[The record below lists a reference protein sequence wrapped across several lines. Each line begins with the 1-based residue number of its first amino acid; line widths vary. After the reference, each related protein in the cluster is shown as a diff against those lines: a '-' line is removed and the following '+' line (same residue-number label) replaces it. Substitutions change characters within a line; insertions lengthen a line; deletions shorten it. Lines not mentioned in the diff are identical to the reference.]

1 MNPALFLSLVIILAA
16 ALPWWPYSAYGRLR
30 HHRPWDWLLDSP
42 SREDKLLFLRLAHE
56 TKTAE
61 PARNE
66 ELDRAAIREASQ
78 RATMKP
84 FDRDAKVFAA
94 MRKQFEESFVRS
106 QRQRGLRESRQSLG

>member
-42 SREDKLLFLRLAHE
+42 SREDKLLFLHLADE
-56 TKTAE
+56 TKTAD

-66 ELDRAAIREASQ
+66 GLDRGALGKASQ
-78 RATMKP
+78 RAAMKA
-84 FDRDAKVFAA
+84 FDGDTEVFAK
-94 MRKQFEESFVRS
+94 MRREFEENYARS
-106 QRQRGLRESRQSLG
+106 QRQAAAFG